1 MEDYHRSVIFEILK
15 AKDLDQNTYRK
26 SHSLLED
33 KEIPL
38 IRCFQSRVS
47 TFWTLPRLFKVQEP
61 KNLSESQNDNE
72 GVGEDTVLLGLVGVY
87 SDSIYNH
94 GQQEVAT
101 VDHQVLCGERVSDC
115 CNYVH

>member
-1 MEDYHRSVIFEILK
+1 LEDYHKSVIFEILK
-15 AKDLDQNTYRK
+15 AKDLDQNTDRK

-61 KNLSESQNDNE
+61 KNLSESQNDNQ
-72 GVGEDTVLLGLVGVY
+72 GVGEDTVLLGLV
-87 SDSIYNH
+87 
-94 GQQEVAT
+94 
-101 VDHQVLCGERVSDC
+101 
-115 CNYVH
+115 